1 MYTEITYKY
10 YTLNRLKWKRDVLN
24 EVEQNE
30 DKALTDTDYISFKAN
45 IKKIPGC
52 CLKDI
57 EFEFCNNCSTGCK
70 NTNFMN
76 QYQSK

>member
-45 IKKIPGC
+45 IKKDPWMQPKRYRIRI
-52 CLKDI
+52 L
-57 EFEFCNNCSTGCK
+57 
-70 NTNFMN
+70 
-76 QYQSK
+76 